1 MFVTSPG
8 QCAGAVFMVRPVA
21 FGWNPETAPTNLF
34 QGTPPAGG
42 ELQRRA
48 HVEFERLA
56 AALAAAGVEVHVLD
70 DDPEARRPDA
80 VFPNNWVSLHAD
92 GTVVLYPMLAPSRR
106 LERRP
111 ELLAELVALGGF
123 RVERVLDLTYH
134 ERSGRFL
141 EGTGSIVFD
150 HVARR
155 AYACV
160 SPRSDAAVLDELCAE
175 LSYEP
180 VVFHAAGPCGAPVYH
195 TNVMLA
201 IGRRFA
207 LVCAEAI
214 AAAERGAVLERL
226 ADGGRQVETI
236 SAGQMARFAG
246 NLLELDAASGGGV
259 LAVSQRGWDS
269 LESDARA
276 RLSAAVGQVVAVP
289 VPAIEDA
296 GGGSVRC
303 MLAEVFL
310 PRA

>member
-1 MFVTSPG
+1 
-8 QCAGAVFMVRPVA
+8 MVRPVA
-21 FGWNPETAPTNLF
+21 FGWNPETAPSNRF
-34 QGTPPAGG
+34 QGAPPAGRD
-42 ELQRRA
+42 LQRRA
-48 HVEFERLA
+48 LEEFERLA
-56 AALAAAGVEVHVLD
+56 TALAAAGVEVHVLD
-70 DDPEARRPDA
+70 DDPEPPCPDA

-92 GTVVLYPMLAPSRR
+92 GTVVLYPMLARNRR

-111 ELLAELVALGGF
+111 ELLAELVARGGF
-123 RVERVLDLTYH
+123 RVERVVDLTHH
-134 ERSGRFL
+134 ERAGRFL
-141 EGTGSIVFD
+141 EGTGSVVFD
-150 HVARR
+150 HVGRR

-160 SPRSDAAVLDELCAE
+160 SPRSDPAVLDELCSE
-175 LSYEP
+175 LGYEP
-180 VVFHAAGPCGAPVYH
+180 VVFRAAGPGGAPVYH

-236 SAGQMARFAG
+236 PATQMARFAG
-246 NLLELDAASGGGV
+246 NLLEVVDASGAGV
-259 LAVSQRGWDS
+259 LATSRCGWES
-269 LESDARA
+269 LEAGARA
-276 RLSAAVGQVVAVP
+276 RLRAAVGQVVDVP

-303 MLAEVFL
+303 MMAEVFL